1 MVEENSHR
9 KKTNWKLIIGCL
21 AIAGAVIYL
30 LVSSTLGSMQY
41 FITIDEL
48 LQNPASYQNKT
59 VRVSGAV
66 IGDSVIVNT
75 DTSTVEFTAA
85 NISSD
90 HEAIAESGGMAAALF
105 EAVNNPDT
113 RRIKIVY
120 HGVKPDLLKDQT
132 QAILTGKLDAKNVF
146 QADEILLKCP
156 TKYEAAGN

>member
-66 IGDSVIVNT
+66 IGDSIIVNT

-90 HEAIAESGGMAAALF
+90 HEAITESGGMAAALF

-120 HGVKPDLLKDQT
+120 HGVKPDLLKDQA
-132 QAILTGKLDAKNVF
+132 QAILTGKLDAENVF

>member
-9 KKTNWKLIIGCL
+9 EKTNWKLIIGCL
-21 AIAGAVIYL
+21 AITGAVIYL

-66 IGDSVIVNT
+66 IGDSIIVNT

-90 HEAIAESGGMAAALF
+90 HEAIAESGGMAAALY
-105 EAVNNPDT
+105 EAVNDPDA
-113 RRIKIVY
+113 RRINVIY
-120 HGVKPDLLKDQT
+120 HGIKPDLLKDQA
-132 QAILTGKLDAKNVF
+132 QAILTGKLDAENVF
-146 QADEILLKCP
+146 QADELLLKCP

>member
-9 KKTNWKLIIGCL
+9 KKTNWKIIIGCL

-30 LVSSTLGSMQY
+30 LISSTLGSMQY

-59 VRVSGAV
+59 VRVTGAV
-66 IGDSVIVNT
+66 IGDSISVNA
-75 DTSTVEFTAA
+75 DTSEVEFIVA

-90 HEAIAESGGMAAALF
+90 HEAIAESGGMAAALN
-105 EAVNNPDT
+105 EAVNNPDAK
-113 RRIKIVY
+113 RIKVVY
-120 HGVKPDLLKDQT
+120 HGLKPDLLKDQS
-132 QAILTGKLDAKNVF
+132 QAILTGRLDTENVF
-146 QADEILLKCP
+146 QSDELLLKCP